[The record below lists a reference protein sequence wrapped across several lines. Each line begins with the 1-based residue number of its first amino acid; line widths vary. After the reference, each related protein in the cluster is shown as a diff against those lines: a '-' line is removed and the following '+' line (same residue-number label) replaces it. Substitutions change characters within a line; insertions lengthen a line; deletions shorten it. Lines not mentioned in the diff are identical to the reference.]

1 MPRALYRT
9 LATNNQG
16 TMSLTIRER
25 GTTVF
30 QSIQGNPNPAIQ
42 AIASATGIPKSSVHR
57 HQQAIQRRAQYPESE
72 WWETEAGSAWLKRLV
87 VGSLFFFGIK
97 HGIGVGEVSQFLK
110 ALRLDLHVGCS
121 PSALAGLKHQLKDTI
136 EAYGTAQ
143 AEHCQPKA
151 GQGICVGGDEVFF
164 GLPVLVLAELAS
176 GYLFTEV
183 QCEDR
188 RYETWKE
195 QIQSWWS
202 QAGWECHF
210 MVSDRAKA
218 LIKLAT
224 EGLGCVSV
232 ADWFH
237 ALRSLGQP
245 IGRALGRQQ
254 ARVAQQRKTLTAQR
268 EATPRETKRVELDPA
283 LAELSTQAD
292 TLGQDHQRYHQA
304 MATMT
309 FSLHPFHLDTQA
321 PQTVSDITPRLQ
333 SALTPLRDLGA
344 TYGGQ
349 KAAQAIQS
357 FEQHLPDL
365 VRGLQAW
372 WHWALQSLAAQ
383 TPSIDVQN
391 WVLGVLLPWVYWQ
404 QQTDKTH
411 HPDFKARYQQAA
423 NEAAQQLVL
432 HPLTQSMAADERQ
445 SWIDWARWMA
455 NNYQRTSSAVEG
467 RNGYLTRL
475 HHAGRGFSPQT
486 LKILTIIHNF
496 HLQRPDGTTA
506 AQRLFGHNFPNLFEW
521 VVDQM
526 GDLPRAR
533 RSLKAQRPNPFHLEG
548 FPA

>member
-1 MPRALYRT
+1 
-9 LATNNQG
+9 
-16 TMSLTIRER
+16 
-25 GTTVF
+25 
-30 QSIQGNPNPAIQ
+30 
-42 AIASATGIPKSSVHR
+42 
-57 HQQAIQRRAQYPESE
+57 
-72 WWETEAGSAWLKRLV
+72 
-87 VGSLFFFGIK
+87 
-97 HGIGVGEVSQFLK
+97 VGEISQFLK
-110 ALRLDLHVGCS
+110 GLRLDLHVGCS
-121 PSALAGLKHQLKDTI
+121 PSALARVQQQLKTTI
-136 EAYGTAQ
+136 EAYGAAQ
-143 AEHCQPKA
+143 GEHCRPKA

-188 RYETWKE
+188 SYETWTA

-245 IGRALGRQQ
+245 IGSALGRQQ
-254 ARVAQQRKTLTAQR
+254 ARLANQMKTVIAKRDATSR
-268 EATPRETKRVELDPA
+268 EAKRLEWDQS
-283 LAELSTQAD
+283 LAELSTQAN
-292 TLGQDHQRYHQA
+292 TLDQDYQGYHQA

-309 FSLHPFHLDTQA
+309 VSLHPFQLETQA
-321 PQTVSDITPRLQ
+321 PQTVSDITSTLQ
-333 SALTPLRDLGA
+333 TALTPLRDLGQ

-349 KAAQAIQS
+349 KATQAIQR
-357 FEQHLPDL
+357 FEQQLPDIA
-365 VRGLQAW
+365 RGLQAW
-372 WHWALQSLAAQ
+372 WQWALQSLAAQ

-411 HPDFKARYQQAA
+411 PPELKARYQQAV
-423 NEAAQQLVL
+423 NEAAHRMVS
-432 HPLTQSMAADERQ
+432 HALTQSMSAEERQ
-445 SWIDWARWMA
+445 SWIDWACWMA

-475 HHAGRGFSPQT
+475 HHSGRGFSPQT
-486 LKILTIIHNF
+486 LKVLTILHNF
-496 HLQRPDGTTA
+496 HLKLPDEKTA
-506 AQRLFGHNFPNLFEW
+506 TKRLFDHDFPDLFEW
-521 VVDQM
+521 VVDHI
-526 GDLPRAR
+526 GDLPLAR

>member
-1 MPRALYRT
+1 
-9 LATNNQG
+9 
-16 TMSLTIRER
+16 MSLTIRER

-30 QSIQGNPNPAIQ
+30 QSIQANPNQGLQ
-42 AIASATGIPKSSVHR
+42 AIASATGIPKSSVYR
-57 HQQAIQRRAQYPESE
+57 HQQAIQRRAQHPESA

-87 VGSLFFFGIK
+87 VFSLFFFGIK
-97 HGIGVGEVSQFLK
+97 HGIGVAEVSQFLK

-121 PSALAGLKHQLKDTI
+121 PSALARVKQQLKDTI
-136 EAYGTAQ
+136 EAYGAAQ
-143 AEHCQPKA
+143 AEHCQPEA

-188 RYETWKE
+188 SYETWKE
-195 QIQSWWS
+195 QIQHWWS
-202 QAGWECHF
+202 QSGWECHF

-245 IGRALGRQQ
+245 IGRALGHQQ
-254 ARVAQQRKTLTAQR
+254 ACLAKQMKTVTAQR
-268 EATPRETKRVELDPA
+268 EVTTREAKRVELDQA
-283 LAELSTQAD
+283 LAELSTQSD
-292 TLGQDHQRYHQA
+292 LLDQDQQRYHQA
-304 MATMT
+304 MTT
-309 FSLHPFHLDTQA
+309 LTLSLHPFHLHTQA
-321 PQTVSDITPRLQ
+321 PQTVSDITPTFQ
-333 SALTPLRDLGA
+333 TALTPLRDLGQ

-349 KAAQAIQS
+349 KAAQAIDS
-357 FEQHLPDL
+357 FEQHLPDIA
-365 VRGLQAW
+365 RGLQAW
-372 WHWALQSLAAQ
+372 WQWALQSLAAQ

-404 QQTDKTH
+404 QQMDKTH
-411 HPDFKARYQQAA
+411 PPELKAHYQQAV
-423 NEAAQQLVL
+423 NKAAHQLVS
-432 HPLTQSMAADERQ
+432 HPLTQSMPADARHV
-445 SWIDWARWMA
+445 WIDWARWMA

-475 HHAGRGFSPQT
+475 HHCGRGFSPQT
-486 LKILTIIHNF
+486 LKVLTIIHNF
-496 HLQRPDGTTA
+496 HLKRPDGTTA
-506 AQRLFGHNFPNLFEW
+506 AQRLFGYDFPDLVEW
-521 VVDQM
+521 IVDQM
-526 GDLPRAR
+526 GDLPLAR
-533 RSLKAQRPNPFHLEG
+533 RSLKAQQPNPFHLEG